1 MYLNTALG
9 FGQQKSS
16 VTILFH
22 LFNDSNTYKLDVESW
37 WKRKRETQVLDNV
50 FVGNLRGMF

>member
-22 LFNDSNTYKLDVESW
+22 LFNDSNTYKLDVEIRW
-37 WKRKRETQVLDNV
+37 KGKRKKQILDNV